1 MILKGKSILFSLIDI
16 HTHGGFGINFNNASY
31 NEIKFLLA
39 ELYKRNIKGVCPTLV
54 GDCDEK
60 IYNQLKIFKKI
71 KDEQM
76 RQCNFEA
83 LILGVHLEGT
93 FLSPNKSGIQDSSVF
108 KKPTKEN
115 FKNLVKDMEKIVK
128 IVTIAPEIDED
139 LIKYLN
145 EKNIKTQAGH
155 SVGDDLKG
163 CMGITHIFNAM
174 NSIHHRTPSIA
185 LKGLI
190 NDEIYVEIIADL
202 IHTSKDILKLLLKS
216 KPKEKILLIS
226 DSLPSSNYEGEIIFC
241 GKKINREGKDEKGT
255 LAGSNKTLDE
265 IASSLVKEKILTKE
279 DINKMGFENQ
289 IKYLN
294 LSKEEIDILNR

>member
-16 HTHGGFGINFNNASY
+16 HTHGSFGINFNNANY
-31 NEIKFLLA
+31 DEIKFLLG
-39 ELYKRNIKGVCPTLV
+39 ELYKRNIKGICPTLV
-54 GDCDEK
+54 GDSDNK
-60 IYNQLKIFKKI
+60 IYNQLKIFNKI
-71 KDEQM
+71 KIEQKHE
-76 RQCNFEA
+76 CSSEA

-93 FLSPNKSGIQDSSVF
+93 FLSSNKSGIQDSSVF

-115 FKNLVKDMEKIVK
+115 FKNLVKDMEQIVK
-128 IVTIAPEIDED
+128 IVTIAPEIDEG
-139 LIKYLN
+139 LIEYLN

-155 SVGDDLKG
+155 TVGDDLKECRG
-163 CMGITHIFNAM
+163 VTHIFNAM

-185 LKGLI
+185 LKSLVD
-190 NDEIYVEIIADL
+190 DEIYVEIIADL
-202 IHTSKDILKLLLKS
+202 IHTSKDILKLVLKT

-226 DSLPSSNYEGEIIFC
+226 DSLPSSNYEGEVIFC
-241 GKKINREGKDEKGT
+241 GKKINRLGKDEKGI

-265 IASSLVKEKILTKE
+265 IASNLVKEKLLTEE